1 MGLFGLD
8 LSERRHVD
16 TIGLDFA
23 DFTCNFLTIRQE
35 RRTMKF
41 SLFIVTAL
49 MAFSAYADEVTKE
62 EGVLVLTTK
71 NFDAVI
77 AENEYVLV
85 EFYAPWCGHC
95 KSLAPEYAKAAEQ
108 LASDGSEVL
117 LVKVD
122 ATIHGELAKEF
133 GAGGY
138 PTLKWFKGSDR
149 SSPVDYK
156 GGRKSDE
163 IISWVTKKSGPACI
177 PVNGAEAAEKFRDDN
192 EVVVVGFVAADDAVF
207 NAAGDSFDDINFGV
221 LDADAAKALDVA
233 EGKMALL
240 KNFDD
245 KRADFTGA
253 TKEELISFVGT
264 EQLALVNEFSDKT
277 APKIFGGDLKQ
288 HNLLFAAKS
297 ASDFDT
303 IQAAFAESAKSF
315 KGKLLFVLVD
325 CDVED
330 NKRVMEFCGITE
342 ENCPDMRVIN
352 MEKNMAKYAPEKS
365 DLSAEGVKAFVN
377 GVLDGSIK
385 RHLKSE
391 EVPDNSEN
399 AVKVIVGKNFNDLV
413 LDPTKNVF
421 VEFYAPWCGHCKS
434 LAPIWDELGEKYED
448 HPNIVIAKSDATANE
463 FETVEVQG
471 FPTLK
476 FFPAGGEMQD
486 YNGGRTLDDF
496 VKFLEPEGAAEAEED
511 EAEDDGHDEL

>member
-1 MGLFGLD
+1 
-8 LSERRHVD
+8 
-16 TIGLDFA
+16 
-23 DFTCNFLTIRQE
+23 
-35 RRTMKF
+35 MKF
-41 SLFIVTAL
+41 LLVGLLASVFGHDFEAEESVIVG
-49 MAFSAYADEVTKE
+49 SAD
-62 EGVLVLTTK
+62 
-71 NFDAVI
+71 NFDDVLA
-77 AENEYVLV
+77 ASNHVLV

-95 KSLAPEYAKAAEQ
+95 KSLAPEYAKAAQALEK
-108 LASDGSEVL
+108 DGSEAL

-122 ATIHGELAKEF
+122 ATVHGELAKEF
-133 GAGGY
+133 GVGGY
-138 PTLKWFKGSDR
+138 PTLKWFKNGDR
-149 SSPVDYK
+149 KNPMDYK
-156 GGRKSDE
+156 GGRKEPE
-163 IISWVTKKSGPACI
+163 IVSWVTKKSGPPA
-177 PVNGAEAAEKFRDDN
+177 VAVDGADAANKFKEDN
-192 EVVVVGFVAADDAVF
+192 EVAVVGFVSGDKLALF
-207 NAAGDSFDDINFGV
+207 NTAGDSFDDVPFGI
-221 LDADAAKALDVA
+221 LDADAAAALEIA
-233 EGKMALL
+233 EGQVALL
-240 KNFDD
+240 KQFDDGRVNFDG
-245 KRADFTGA
+245 ADA
-253 TKEELISFVGT
+253 EALIAFVKA
-264 EQLALVNEFSDKT
+264 EQLPLVNEFSDKT

-330 NKRVMEFCGITE
+330 NKRVMEFFGITE

-352 MEKNMAKYAPEKS
+352 MEKNMAKFAPEKA
-365 DLSAEGVKAFVN
+365 DLSAEGIAAFVN
-377 GVLDGSIK
+377 GVLDGTIK

-391 EVPDNSEN
+391 EVPDNSDN
-399 AVKVIVGKNFNDLV
+399 AVKVIVGKNFDELV
-413 LDPTKNVF
+413 MDPTKNVF

-434 LAPIWDELGEKYED
+434 LAPIWDELGEKYKD

-496 VKFLEPEGAAEAEED
+496 VKFLEPEGAAE
-511 EAEDDGHDEL
+511 EAEDDSAEEAHDEL